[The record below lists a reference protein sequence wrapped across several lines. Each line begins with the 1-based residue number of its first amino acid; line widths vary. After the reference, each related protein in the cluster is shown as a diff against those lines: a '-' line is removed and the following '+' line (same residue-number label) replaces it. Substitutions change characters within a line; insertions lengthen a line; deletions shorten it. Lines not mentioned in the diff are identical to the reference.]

1 VIARRHLLIAVGPSA
16 LASAFASFAQ
26 QSAKAYRIG
35 FLEGTSP
42 ARYRNR
48 LEALRAGLRDLGY
61 VEGKNIVIE
70 FRWAEGHYERLAG
83 LAAELVQSKAD
94 VIVAGSPPAV
104 QAMKQATSVIP
115 IVMLAV
121 GDPVGAGFVESLAKP
136 GGNITGLSNINVGLS
151 SKYLELLVAAV
162 PKISRVAVLVN
173 PGHPTH
179 PESLRNIQAYAKAA
193 SVAISPMQA
202 ASATQVEA
210 AIAAIAQ
217 PPASALIVLPDPLFL
232 LQAPRIAELA
242 AKKRL
247 PTMFW
252 TRELAEAGGL
262 MSYGANL
269 PEQFRRAATYV
280 DKILRNTRPQD
291 LPVEQPTTFELVV
304 NRKTASELGLSLSRE
319 LLLRA
324 DEVIQ

>member
-1 VIARRHLLIAVGPSA
+1 MIARRDLLLAAGAGA
-16 LASAFASFAQ
+16 LASPFASFAQ
-26 QSAKAYRIG
+26 QAAKVYRIG
-35 FLEGTSP
+35 FLEGTS
-42 ARYRNR
+42 AVRYRNR

-61 VEGKNIVIE
+61 VEGKNLVIE

-83 LAAELVQSKAD
+83 LAAELVRSKAD

-115 IVMLAV
+115 IVMVAV
-121 GDPVGAGFVESLAKP
+121 GDPVGAGFVATLAKP

-162 PKISRVAVLVN
+162 PKIARVAVLVN

-179 PESLRNIQAYAKAA
+179 PESLRNIQASAKAA

-202 ASATQVEA
+202 ATASQVEA
-210 AIAAIAQ
+210 AIAAITQ
-217 PPASALIVLPDPLFL
+217 PPASALIVLADPLFL

-242 AKKRL
+242 AKNRL

-262 MSYGANL
+262 MSYGPNL

-324 DEVIQ
+324 DEVIE

>member
-1 VIARRHLLIAVGPSA
+1 
-16 LASAFASFAQ
+16 
-26 QSAKAYRIG
+26 
-35 FLEGTSP
+35 
-42 ARYRNR
+42 
-48 LEALRAGLRDLGY
+48 
-61 VEGKNIVIE
+61 
-70 FRWAEGHYERLAG
+70 
-83 LAAELVQSKAD
+83 
-94 VIVAGSPPAV
+94 
-104 QAMKQATSVIP
+104 
-115 IVMLAV
+115 
-121 GDPVGAGFVESLAKP
+121 
-136 GGNITGLSNINVGLS
+136 
-151 SKYLELLVAAV
+151 
-162 PKISRVAVLVN
+162 
-173 PGHPTH
+173 
-179 PESLRNIQAYAKAA
+179 
-193 SVAISPMQA
+193 MQA

-232 LQAPRIAELA
+232 LQAPRIAELT

-280 DKILRNTRPQD
+280 DKILRNIRPQD

-304 NRKTASELGLSLSRE
+304 NRKTANELGLSLSRE

-324 DEVIQ
+324 DEVIE